1 MSHTEAFL
9 AQQIIKTINTELQ
22 VDLRSSKRTRE
33 LVYMRYVCYHVIR
46 KRFPLLTLIA
56 IGNLFNKDHATVI
69 HGLEMYESLKNYDDF
84 AQIERKV
91 METVKYYPK
100 NSNVLCNP
108 MVYEKNV

>member
-1 MSHTEAFL
+1 MSHSEVFL
-9 AQQIIKTINTELQ
+9 AQQIIKTIRADLK
-22 VDLRSSKRTRE
+22 VDLCSKKRERE
-33 LVYMRYVCYHVIR
+33 LVYMRYVCYSLIR
-46 KRFPLLTLIA
+46 KRFPVLSLTV
-56 IGNLFNKDHATVI
+56 IGDLFNRNHATVI

-108 MVYEKNV
+108 MVYEKSV